1 MKIDLY
7 KLSQKPSI
15 KYLMLQG
22 SVLLTS
28 IAAGLVTYLVFLFI
42 PETTAWGLFTYL
54 LTAWVLIFPFGIL
67 YAFLGFIIS
76 IIIRRDKWLYS
87 IPIILLTF
95 IICVCV
101 CSFFQN
107 MCVYD
112 NGLAAT
118 DTNVFSIYFWVI
130 AVPGFVLTF
139 LTVVL
144 PIYLILLTF
153 DFIITPP
160 SDSPPLSS
168 RDRFWLY
175 IKLFGG
181 GLFGLICE
189 LYILSMIYLLFD
201 SLIFNRT

>member
-1 MKIDLY
+1 MNINLI

-87 IPIILLTF
+87 FPVAF
-95 IICVCV
+95 I
-101 CSFFQN
+101 
-107 MCVYD
+107 
-112 NGLAAT
+112 T
-118 DTNVFSIYFWVI
+118 FSICAFFCSVYQYMYVSIDIEGDAISSPIFGLNFAIVSI
-130 AVPGFVLTF
+130 PAF
-139 LTVVL
+139 LVAFHTIVL
-144 PIYLILLTF
+144 PVYLILLIF
-153 DFIITPP
+153 DFILKP
-160 SDSPPLSS
+160 SSNSPPLPDSK
-168 RDRFWLY
+168 RFRLY
-175 IKLFGG
+175 IKLFGA
-181 GLFGLICE
+181 GLFVLIC
-189 LYILSMIYLLFD
+189 LVYISIFFYIL
-201 SLIFNRT
+201 